1 MKIHSNALIIIALV
15 LFSNFVSAQ
24 RNIGIKLPY
33 YIDNPTAVQK
43 IPEDTVEVR
52 CEYCKGQMSLFI
64 GHTCM
69 GMDEFWRLRSLTDM
83 ERFRHYHREPLDSLN
98 NTTTLIFGSIMA
110 ILDTVTLEKEFDLAY
125 NKDSVYCFSL
135 LIWNMGKYYDTNC
148 INFNVDHY
156 PLKYEFEE
164 DTAFFPAPHID
175 SVYLYVTH
183 DEIEPLFEMIKN
195 PESNEFL
202 FTRMP
207 EVKSG
212 HYIFPQF
219 FPKNTFDITKKYSY
233 SQIKRHYLR
242 NRHRGYTIMERKK
255 DGTHYYTICD

>member
-1 MKIHSNALIIIALV
+1 MNNRIITLIFITLAT
-15 LFSNFVSAQ
+15 FSNIAFGQ
-24 RNIGIKLPY
+24 KNIGIQLPY
-33 YIDNPTAVQK
+33 YIDNPAAVQK

-52 CEYCKGQMSLFI
+52 CEYCKGEMSFDT
-64 GHTCM
+64 GAMC
-69 GMDEFWRLRSLTDM
+69 LTGAWPRFDTKM
-83 ERFRHYHREPLDSLN
+83 ELFRHYYREPLDSLH
-98 NTTTLIFGSIMA
+98 NTTTFGSIMA

-125 NKDSVYCFSL
+125 DKDSVFCFQL

-148 INFNVDHY
+148 INYNVDNY
-156 PLKYEFEE
+156 PLKFEFEE
-164 DTAFFPAPHID
+164 DTAMFPVPHID

-183 DEIEPLFEMIKN
+183 DEIKPLFEMIKT

-202 FTRMP
+202 FSHWGL
-207 EVKSG
+207 VKSG
-212 HYIFPQF
+212 HYIFDQF

-255 DGTHYYTICD
+255 DGTHYYTICN